1 MTTNQQAKTSGFGRF
16 LTLIFFRVLP
26 AILLIAIV
34 VSLVQVVNVWM
45 TSMAQ
50 NSTTADR
57 RTDYIG
63 TATAIA
69 PEETEEA
76 LNNLFLPIQFAT
88 NTPMGN
94 ENDAQSDASATPVSA
109 TLVPT
114 ATDSPVEIL
123 PPASPTFYNV
133 PEAELET
140 IAGTQVPSRAQLV
153 PRNHNLVNIVLL
165 GSDGDIVGDN
175 SVRTDTIIIVSINLD
190 TGTVSM
196 LDIPRDAFVY
206 VPTPSMQRINAV
218 YGIGEAFGWTGG
230 GFGLLR
236 ETIFYNFGIQVHYH
250 ALVEIS
256 GLVEIIDTL
265 GGVDIAVDCA
275 YQDPPLVD
283 ADVPSEAIGPD
294 DENVYILPVGYY
306 NFTGREAMWYVR
318 SRGNSDAFDRGR
330 RQIQLLEAMFRV
342 ARDNGQINQLPS
354 LWGELTT
361 IVETDVPL
369 ELVVSLLP
377 IANSLDSSRIDRFNL
392 VRWDHTTP
400 WTPSEGN
407 YAGQNVQ
414 VLNEGRVFELMND
427 FYTPPTDNRLSLATA
442 SIAVYNGTD
451 LPNLDIVASERLR
464 NA

>member
-1 MTTNQQAKTSGFGRF
+1 
-16 LTLIFFRVLP
+16 
-26 AILLIAIV
+26 
-34 VSLVQVVNVWM
+34 
-45 TSMAQ
+45 
-50 NSTTADR
+50 
-57 RTDYIG
+57 
-63 TATAIA
+63 
-69 PEETEEA
+69 
-76 LNNLFLPIQFAT
+76 
-88 NTPMGN
+88 
-94 ENDAQSDASATPVSA
+94 DASATPVSA

-114 ATDSPVEIL
+114 ATDAPVEIL

-175 SVRTDTIIIVSINLD
+175 SVRTDTIIIVSVNLD

-464 NA
+464 NAGLNAIALGSADQTGVVNTQVIDYAAIARGSATSVITSELNITPDNVTTQADPNRTYDYEVIVGETYDSCDGTVLPIEE

>member
-1 MTTNQQAKTSGFGRF
+1 CARCCRQQ
-16 LTLIFFRVLP
+16 
-26 AILLIAIV
+26 
-34 VSLVQVVNVWM
+34 
-45 TSMAQ
+45 
-50 NSTTADR
+50 
-57 RTDYIG
+57 YHHH
-63 TATAIA
+63 
-69 PEETEEA
+69 
-76 LNNLFLPIQFAT
+76 
-88 NTPMGN
+88 
-94 ENDAQSDASATPVSA
+94 
-109 TLVPT
+109 
-114 ATDSPVEIL
+114 
-123 PPASPTFYNV
+123 Y

-175 SVRTDTIIIVSINLD
+175 SVRTDTIIIVSVNLD

-306 NFTGREAMWYVR
+306 NFTGREAMWYAR

-330 RQIQLLEAMFRV
+330 RQIQLLEAMFRA

-427 FYTPPTDNRLSLATA
+427 FYTPPTDSRLSLATA
-442 SIAVYNGTD
+442 SIAVVDGN
-451 LPNLDIVASERLR
+451 
-464 NA
+464 